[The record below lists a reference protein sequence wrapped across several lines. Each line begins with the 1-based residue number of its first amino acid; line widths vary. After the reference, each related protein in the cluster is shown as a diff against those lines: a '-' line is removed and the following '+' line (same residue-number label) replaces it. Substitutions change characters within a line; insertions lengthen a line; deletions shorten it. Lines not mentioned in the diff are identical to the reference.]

1 MSNLNPEETVELSEL
16 LEQVN
21 YALSLKFTEKWRH
34 RFSFNIINVFQTKLL
49 QSLEQEKP
57 IKLSSLVSLY
67 TKKHK
72 YDVEV
77 VKDFFEC
84 IDISLYYPLVYRDRT
99 YSSSKPH

>member
-1 MSNLNPEETVELSEL
+1 MSNLNPEERVELSEL
-16 LEQVN
+16 IEQVN
-21 YALSLKFTEKWRH
+21 YALSLKFGEKWRH
-34 RFSFNIINVFQTKLL
+34 RFSFNFISIFQTKLL

-57 IKLSSLVSLY
+57 VKLSSLVSLY
-67 TKKHK
+67 VKKHK